1 MSKNYNKRKKIRTLD
16 YGVILG
22 IFAILPLF
30 TFPYKTINS
39 YDGYPWCTTADMTM
53 TDLFLFGKGIL
64 LIFFLLIGIV
74 QLTGRYKVLSHQLTV
89 DRSIYFFLG
98 YIAFVVMSALFSKY
112 PGISWK
118 GGSDQYEST
127 WVLIAYV
134 GICIYS
140 SCFFLLAANSDT
152 KLMENILQIGLPVS
166 LIPTLLVCTGQ
177 FFGLDILGKILSA
190 FDYTCVVMSGTV
202 YGAFYNQNYVGSY
215 VVLLLPLLLL
225 FVISARRKWEKLLY
239 IIISTMLL
247 LSLVGSR
254 STTGY
259 VSLLLILVFFCILQI
274 HDKKSL
280 LISGGVLILAFFVFF
295 IVDTAKEHY
304 YTDKLYAA
312 LHPSEETPSLE
323 SIETLDDKIEI
334 IYKGNLLDIS
344 FDADEASDNPYNF
357 RIVDS
362 AQEPVEGIVNQSD
375 GVLELQDKRFPDFI
389 IGPAYLSDLDN
400 LLSFYVVID
409 EKKWI
414 FTNQTDGTYYYINN
428 LGNLDKIDN
437 APMALF
443 EDNPLFASGRGFL
456 WGKTIP
462 LLKKYIFLGAGPD
475 TYTVI
480 YPQSDYVNKFNSG
493 YENTYV
499 TRPHNMYL
507 QMWTQT
513 GLISLLL
520 FLTAYGLYFIQSI
533 RLYRYLKN
541 KTTLWMAGT
550 GIFYGTFGYLLAGL
564 FNDSM
569 VTVAPLFYVLLGIG
583 FALNH
588 INRSEINQN

>member
-1 MSKNYNKRKKIRTLD
+1 M
-16 YGVILG
+16 
-22 IFAILPLF
+22 
-30 TFPYKTINS
+30 
-39 YDGYPWCTTADMTM
+39 
-53 TDLFLFGKGIL
+53 FL
-64 LIFFLLIGIV
+64 
-74 QLTGRYKVLSHQLTV
+74 
-89 DRSIYFFLG
+89 
-98 YIAFVVMSALFSKY
+98 
-112 PGISWK
+112 IS
-118 GGSDQYEST
+118 
-127 WVLIAYV
+127 
-134 GICIYS
+134 C
-140 SCFFLLAANSDT
+140 
-152 KLMENILQIGLPVS
+152 
-166 LIPTLLVCTGQ
+166 
-177 FFGLDILGKILSA
+177 
-190 FDYTCVVMSGTV
+190 
-202 YGAFYNQNYVGSY
+202 
-215 VVLLLPLLLL
+215 
-225 FVISARRKWEKLLY
+225 
-239 IIISTMLL
+239 
-247 LSLVGSR
+247 
-254 STTGY
+254 
-259 VSLLLILVFFCILQI
+259 ILVFFCILQI
-274 HDKKSL
+274 HDKNSL

-295 IVDTAKEHY
+295 IVDTAKEHC

-344 FDADEASDNPYNF
+344 FDVDEASDNPYNF

-362 AQEPVEGIVNQSD
+362 AQEPVEGIVNQSE

-437 APMALF
+437 APMVLF

-564 FNDSM
+564 SNDSM